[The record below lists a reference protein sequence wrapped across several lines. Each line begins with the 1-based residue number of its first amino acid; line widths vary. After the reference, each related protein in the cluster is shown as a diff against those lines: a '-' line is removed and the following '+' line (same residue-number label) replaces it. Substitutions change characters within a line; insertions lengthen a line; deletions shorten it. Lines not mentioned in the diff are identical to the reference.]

1 MKIGEVIN
9 WIGFFVSIASFI
21 LTLWALWKIRK
32 LRKFYVLVNRAPE
45 LLVTLQQQEENLAKL
60 MIRFNNSLP
69 SIKLELGDLRGNLS
83 SLQAVVDRSMRRSI
97 QYVILLV
104 EQYNINQAPGREHL
118 VSIRAELRKVLREV
132 ENAVAYERSVK

>member
-9 WIGFFVSIASFI
+9 WIGFFVSIASFV
-21 LTLWALWKIRK
+21 LTMWALWKIRK

-45 LLVTLQQQEENLAKL
+45 LLVIIQKQEENLSRFT
-60 MIRFNNSLP
+60 IRFNNSLP

-83 SLQAVVDRSMRRSI
+83 SLQIVVDKSMRRSI
-97 QYVILLV
+97 QRVILLV
-104 EQYNINQAPGREHL
+104 EQYNMNQSPGREHL

-132 ENAVAYERSVK
+132 ENAVAYERLVK

>member
-1 MKIGEVIN
+1 MKIGEIIN

-45 LLVTLQQQEENLAKL
+45 LLVIIQKQEENLSRFT
-60 MIRFNNSLP
+60 IRFNNSLP

-83 SLQAVVDRSMRRSI
+83 SLQVVVDKSMRRSI
-97 QYVILLV
+97 QGVILLV
-104 EQYNINQAPGREHL
+104 EQYNMNQSPGREHL

-132 ENAVAYERSVK
+132 ENAVEHERLVK

>member
-1 MKIGEVIN
+1 MRIGEIIN

-45 LLVTLQQQEENLAKL
+45 LLVIIQKQEDNLARL
-60 MIRFNNSLP
+60 MIRFNNSLA

-83 SLQAVVDRSMRRSI
+83 SLQTVVDKSRGRSI
-97 QYVILLV
+97 QRVILLV
-104 EQYNINQAPGREHL
+104 EQYNMNQSPGREHL

>member
-9 WIGFFVSIASFI
+9 WISFSVSIASFI

-45 LLVTLQQQEENLAKL
+45 LLVIIRDQDENLSKL
-60 MIRFNNSLP
+60 MIRFNKSLP
-69 SIKLELGDLRGNLS
+69 RIKLELGELRGNLS
-83 SLQAVVDRSMRRSI
+83 SLQKLVDKPMRHSI
-97 QYVILLV
+97 GCAIQLV
-104 EQYNINQAPGREHL
+104 EQYNMDQAPGREQL